1 MPDFTKALVGFSRRR
16 KGGMPKSSAALS
28 LFNCAAVPRVSQPTV
43 PARFARCSPSPT
55 VWETEPVTM
64 TANQARPRWLLRSF
78 RTPPRVSLL
87 LTGTDELEHFF
98 TTAGALFQ
106 FYTFAFN
113 GTASAGNTNVLLSQ
127 VDVSNVPLPAAL
139 PLFATG
145 LGALGLLG
153 WRRKRKAQA
162 AA

>member
-1 MPDFTKALVGFSRRR
+1 MDLNFNSLSPASGNTNLFVKTGAGDEHGLGLTADSDHEISGTQAVQIALPHVFSSFSFQM
-16 KGGMPKSSAALS
+16 GSSTGTEGW
-28 LFNCAAVPRVSQPTV
+28 RVWGSNDPTV
-43 PARFARCSPSPT
+43 HGP
-55 VWETEPVTM
+55 
-64 TANQARPRWLLRSF
+64 
-78 RTPPRVSLL
+78 LL

-145 LGALGLLG
+145 LGGLALLG
-153 WRRKRKAQA
+153 WRRKRKAV
-162 AA
+162 